1 VQFVELTLF
10 PSRLLSLKQ
19 CKNAEEV
26 SLWKRMLF
34 KDIKDKQVQ
43 GEPEQDNKP
52 FDLDPQEE
60 NKEELPMP
68 QKVFVEAKALQD
80 D

>member
-1 VQFVELTLF
+1 
-10 PSRLLSLKQ
+10 
-19 CKNAEEV
+19 
-26 SLWKRMLF
+26 MLF